1 MHEPLPEQAPDTRA
15 DAPPQARTLPYPYQP
30 PAQAMIGPAFG
41 PAFKLLTWT
50 ILLALAVWIARLDF
64 DWRSSQGAWV
74 AVAWAM
80 LAFIAWHIQRSR
92 VRIDSQ
98 MVEQSWMWRKEMGLQ
113 DLLLVQ
119 ILRVPGLDWL
129 IAPRVYVRNM
139 TGKFAFFYCSDPA
152 LLAEL
157 QRLSQTLVQSRR
169 L

>member
-1 MHEPLPEQAPDTRA
+1 MWPPLNFEPAVPRMEGR
-15 DAPPQARTLPYPYQP
+15 
-30 PAQAMIGPAFG
+30 AFG
-41 PAFKLLTWT
+41 VSFRLLTWG
-50 ILLALAVWIARLDF
+50 LVLALLVWMMRI
-64 DWRSSQGAWV
+64 DWAWRDPSTLW
-74 AVAWAM
+74 AWLAWLLM
-80 LAFIAWHIQRSR
+80 LITAGYIQRSR
-92 VRIDSQ
+92 LVLTAERL
-98 MVEQSWMWRKEMGLQ
+98 EQSWMWRKEMGLQ

-152 LLAEL
+152 LLSEL